1 MSLSHNKSLAVGRK
15 IVLFDVDG
23 TLIDHDNRLIFL
35 LTEPRNERAFRAGS
49 VKDPAIPQIL
59 NIAQMMSDM
68 DEYLVFIVTARSEH
82 ARRHTEA
89 WMEHNEVYPREVVMK
104 KNGDKRSD
112 DKVKRDHL
120 KYIREEY
127 GEPFMVF
134 DDRDT
139 VNKMWVE
146 EGVYLLDVSQKR
158 IL

>member
-1 MSLSHNKSLAVGRK
+1 MTQSGSKK

-35 LTEPRNERAFRAGS
+35 LTEPKNEKAFRAGS

-59 NIAQMMSDM
+59 SIAEMMCASED
-68 DEYLVFIVTARSEH
+68 YIVLIVTARSES
-82 ARRHTEA
+82 ARFHTDA
-89 WMEHNEVYPREVVMK
+89 WMKFKRVYYDELIMK

-120 KYIREEY
+120 RYIREKY
-127 GEPFMVF
+127 GNPFMVF
-134 DDRDT
+134 DDRDK
-139 VNKMWVE
+139 VNQMWVE